1 MDFQTLIL
9 KRQSD
14 RKYSSTPVEKEKLM
28 QCIEAARLSPSACN
42 SQPWTFILIDDD
54 ELRLKV
60 EKAASGLGMNK
71 FATQASAIVA
81 IVLERPNLTSK
92 IGSVMKDKEYTLIDI
107 GIAANQF
114 CLQASELGLGTCMIG
129 WFDEKKVKEL
139 LNVPRSKRIPLLIT
153 VGYSLLEQREKIRK
167 PIEKMYKQNKY

>member
-153 VGYSLLEQREKIRK
+153 VGYSLSEQREKIRK

>member
-71 FATQASAIVA
+71 FATQAPAIVA

-153 VGYSLLEQREKIRK
+153 VGYSLSEQREKIRK